1 MAFVCPIWEE
11 ETLSPLSAEIKFCL
25 ECGRL
30 VDWQNAI
37 KMLEKMGVQKKIID
51 QAKNDIDRVNK
62 TAMSKAVAQ
71 EL

>member
-11 ETLSPLSAEIKFCL
+11 EPLSPLSAEIKFCL

-37 KMLEKMGVQKKIID
+37 KLLEKMGVQKKNID
-51 QAKNDIDRVNK
+51 QVKNDIDRVNK
-62 TAMSKAVAQ
+62 TAVSKVVTK